1 MYVMYIQQTVDSSI
15 MFGNSAGVTI
25 CASVDKA
32 LGARRAAA
40 AGHAGDEEGGR
51 AQSPQLG
58 GELFEEKGAAPVMVG
73 EVFQCFFYG
82 SAGQTHIF
90 LGGWRNKVALD
101 LWGWFSSFALNVC
114 ENQECNAQWWY
125 SMLLTDEVRLVGR
138 ILWLILQGL
147 RVFFATLVPPVFEAS
162 AGGSLLCIQSFHQR
176 RPGGRGF
183 CPKSRDW
190 NLCDG
195 VILAVPFFWWYPC
208 VSGLCTCRPATRVW

>member
-1 MYVMYIQQTVDSSI
+1 VADFGGWKPIISISKLNICVNLFVGFSLCIYSLLFIHVFMYVMYIQQTVDSSI

-58 GELFEEKGAAPVMVG
+58 GELFEEKGAALVMVG

-90 LGGWRNKVALD
+90 LGG
-101 LWGWFSSFALNVC
+101 
-114 ENQECNAQWWY
+114 
-125 SMLLTDEVRLVGR
+125 
-138 ILWLILQGL
+138 
-147 RVFFATLVPPVFEAS
+147 
-162 AGGSLLCIQSFHQR
+162 
-176 RPGGRGF
+176 
-183 CPKSRDW
+183 
-190 NLCDG
+190 
-195 VILAVPFFWWYPC
+195 
-208 VSGLCTCRPATRVW
+208 